1 LRTERIVNLANMFD
15 VGPAGSDIGAVVNYA
30 LRWLHRDQAQLLPD
44 EFQDPQRYHD
54 VIAARVGR

>member
-1 LRTERIVNLANMFD
+1 MNLANMFD